1 MKELLYFT
9 RKIEMKELLYFTRK
23 TEMTMYYKSKKK
35 LEKFY

>member
-9 RKIEMKELLYFTRK
+9 INFEMKELLYFTRK

-35 LEKFY
+35 VEKF